1 MSRRKKEV
9 PTSISPWKVT
19 CRFNVK
25 RNPGEPVCWWEV
37 FRERRDGP
45 ADAGS
50 SIEYEE
56 PRQRYRTAELA
67 RMRADMLNGKGGDSN
82 VRDIRTRQCDVQPD
96 KRG

>member
-1 MSRRKKEV
+1 MGRKKKEA

-67 RMRADMLNGKGGDSN
+67 RMRADMLNGYAADDKRP
-82 VRDIRTRQCDVQPD
+82 RDIRTGTCDV
-96 KRG
+96 